1 MNLKAVNEVGDD
13 LKAEKG
19 RGNVAVKLSFQKK
32 LKAKLKCEIISG
44 KNKCDDLLSH
54 SATQRRCDQRGLL
67 WPSPLLVAV
76 CVCLFLRQS
85 PTSQAGLELII

>member
-1 MNLKAVNEVGDD
+1 MNLKAIKEVGDD

-19 RGNVAVKLSFQKK
+19 RGNVAVKLLFQKK
-32 LKAKLKCEIISG
+32 LKAKLKCEIISE

-76 CVCLFLRQS
+76 CLCLFVFETGS
-85 PTSQAGLELII
+85 HVSGWP

>member
-1 MNLKAVNEVGDD
+1 MNLKAIKEVGDD

-19 RGNVAVKLSFQKK
+19 RGNVAVKLLFQK
-32 LKAKLKCEIISG
+32 KLKCEIISE

-54 SATQRRCDQRGLL
+54 SATQQCCDQRGLL

-76 CVCLFLRQS
+76 CLCLFVFETES
-85 PTSQAGLELII
+85 HVSGWP